1 MEKTVLCQRACGKF
15 CRGLAA
21 AFVRVR
27 DWKGLR
33 VRRTFWDWGRGTLE
47 TSMNLPLLGHWYRTW
62 SREELKWDIV
72 FARLF
77 FPGLLTAI
85 PLYRNHGSTPTCAS
99 FEARTCMLAE
109 SCTDLWSIRKG
120 HCSSQILWMLIQIS
134 KLEVRMKNTLVF
146 LLAFHL
152 FGHLWTLAWFQ
163 VKVIILPFQVQ
174 LYKCC
179 PLAR

>member
-15 CRGLAA
+15 CRGLTA

-47 TSMNLPLLGHWYRTW
+47 TSMNLPLLEHWYRTW

-77 FPGLLTAI
+77 FPGLLTTV
-85 PLYRNHGSTPTCAS
+85 PLYSNHGSTPRCAS
-99 FEARTCMLAE
+99 FEARTCMLAQ
-109 SCTDLWSIRKG
+109 SCTDLWSNQKRSLQQPNSLDANSDLKAGSAYEEHLSI
-120 HCSSQILWMLIQIS
+120 SSCFPPVWTPVATS
-134 KLEVRMKNTLVF
+134 LVSS
-146 LLAFHL
+146 
-152 FGHLWTLAWFQ
+152 
-163 VKVIILPFQVQ
+163 
-174 LYKCC
+174 
-179 PLAR
+179 